1 MHLTI
6 QILWT
11 VSLPSAHGHKM
22 PKGKKGLS
30 AEQQAELKEA
40 FDLFDADKSGQID
53 VRARSRGPFASI
65 FCARMIVDMI
75 ADVRAACALWQFKEL
90 KAAFKALGFDTPKE
104 EIRKMLADVDTDGSG
119 TIEFPEFLQMMTGTS
134 TRIASL
140 PPPLNLMNLT

>member
-1 MHLTI
+1 
-6 QILWT
+6 
-11 VSLPSAHGHKM
+11 M

-134 TRIASL
+134 TRTLQPS
-140 PPPLNLMNLT
+140 P

>member
-1 MHLTI
+1 
-6 QILWT
+6 
-11 VSLPSAHGHKM
+11 M

-40 FDLFDADKSGQID
+40 FDLFDADNSGQID
-53 VRARSRGPFASI
+53 VRARSRGPFASM
-65 FCARMIVDMI
+65 FCAPMIVDMI

>member
-11 VSLPSAHGHKM
+11 VSLPVHTRHKM

-53 VRARSRGPFASI
+53 VRARSRGPFASL
-65 FCARMIVDMI
+65 FCSRMIVDMI